1 MGPNRSAQ
9 TLEYW
14 IGSIKTLEVSVP
26 DPGIQPTGFAHGTEF
41 EVRAPGRDRDG
52 PASPSRSGFLTIL
65 PNRRMR
71 AHSRGRN

>member
-1 MGPNRSAQ
+1 MAPHRSAQ

-26 DPGIQPTGFAHGTEF
+26 DSGIQPTAFAHGTEF
-41 EVRAPGRDRDG
+41 EVRVPGCDRDG
-52 PASPSRSGFLTIL
+52 PASPSRSGLLTIL

-71 AHSRGRN
+71 AHSRGWN